1 VALVPAAT
9 AIPALLSLTLVA
21 LIACALIAYE
31 VTAYG
36 EARERIR
43 HSSA

>member
-1 VALVPAAT
+1 VALAPLAT
-9 AIPALLSLTLVA
+9 ALPALLALTLVA

-31 VTAYG
+31 VTAYS

-43 HSSA
+43 HAA